1 MDTIHSLELF
11 KVPPRWL
18 FLKITTKEGLVGW
31 GEPIVEGKA
40 DTVAAAVKEFE
51 PYLLGKDP
59 SAIEDIFQMLYRG
72 SFYRGGPV
80 LMSAISGIE
89 QALWD
94 IKGKRLGVPV
104 YDLMG
109 GAVRDKMRVYSW
121 VGGDEPDEVVAEIQK
136 RIDAGFTHIK
146 MNAVPKVGWLE
157 SPEKL
162 DEIVGVVASIRE
174 KLGWKLGIG
183 LDFHGRVRKGLAKQL
198 VKAFEPYKPMFY
210 EEPLL
215 AENLEDLHVITQ
227 LTSIP
232 IATGE
237 RMYGRWDFKQILSS
251 GLVDILQPDLSHC
264 GGIWEARKIA
274 AMAEAYDVAIAPH
287 CPLGPI
293 GFAASLHLDFCTPNA
308 LIQECS
314 VGIHYHAGSNDLL
327 DYMKNP
333 EVFDVENGYVKRNN
347 LPGLGVDVDEEKVRE
362 AAKSGHNWHN
372 PIWRNEDGSITEW

>member
-1 MDTIHSLELF
+1 MDSIQSLELF

-18 FLKITTKEGLVGW
+18 FLKITTREGLIGW
-31 GEPIVEGKA
+31 GEPIVEGKV

-51 PYLLGKDP
+51 AYVIGKDP
-59 SAIEDIFQMLYRG
+59 SMIENLFQALYRG
-72 SFYRGGPV
+72 SFYRGGPI

-104 YDLMG
+104 YELMG
-109 GAVRDKMRVYSW
+109 GAVRDKMNVYSW
-121 VGGDEPDEVVAEIQK
+121 VGGDQPHDVIEEIRK
-136 RIDAGFTHIK
+136 RKEAGFRHIK
-146 MNAVPKVGWLE
+146 MNAVPKISWLE
-157 SPEKL
+157 SPEKIE
-162 DEIVGVVASIRE
+162 EIVNVVALIRDNFGWE
-174 KLGWKLGIG
+174 LGVG
-183 LDFHGRVRKGLAKQL
+183 LDFHGRVRKSMARQL
-198 VKAFEPYKPMFY
+198 MKAFEPYKPMFF

-215 AENLEDLHVITQ
+215 AENLDDLHAIAGIS
-227 LTSIP
+227 SIP

-237 RMYGRWDFKQILSS
+237 RMFGRWGFKAVLES

-293 GFAASLHLDFCTPNA
+293 GFAASLQLDFCTPNA
-308 LIQECS
+308 LIQESS
-314 VGIHYHAGSNDLL
+314 VGIHYHEGSNDLL

-333 EVFDVENGYVKRNN
+333 EVFDVKEGYIQRNN
-347 LPGLGVDVDEEKVRE
+347 LPGLGVEIDGEKVLE
-362 AAKSGHNWHN
+362 ASKIGHNWHN